1 MEMEKKYTHAYGQ
14 LRRLTSTIDGQI
26 RQLSVSKKAMA
37 RFHHAVLFK
46 KRPKDA
52 YACVRARV
60 YPSRGDSR
68 QGFKRKRVFPR
79 IGRIAGETR
88 EPNIDGKEDRRATTS
103 SKGWASSRDLRC
115 TLRHVIINNSLRD
128 LPLAS
133 QFRASGILPKFFL
146 AVLSL
151 SLFLYL
157 SRLPRARHDQIHRRD
172 GSWSKVVRPLG
183 LPAERLTISGH
194 A

>member
-60 YPSRGDSR
+60 YPSRGD
-68 QGFKRKRVFPR
+68 RVLRGNAFS
-79 IGRIAGETR
+79 
-88 EPNIDGKEDRRATTS
+88 EDRPDRGRNARTKYRREGRSPSDDVFEGLGFVARFAMHVAT
-103 SKGWASSRDLRC
+103 C
-115 TLRHVIINNSLRD
+115 
-128 LPLAS
+128 
-133 QFRASGILPKFFL
+133 
-146 AVLSL
+146 
-151 SLFLYL
+151 YY
-157 SRLPRARHDQIHRRD
+157 
-172 GSWSKVVRPLG
+172 
-183 LPAERLTISGH
+183 
-194 A
+194 